1 MLRRSMSGS
10 EPWVR
15 RIGHLAALAVA
26 QGILLAA
33 CADSRGVAR
42 PTGEIRASG
51 SATVSADPDV
61 AVLSLGVGAVR
72 PTVGAARNAAA
83 SSLSAVVTA
92 LGAAGVDESDFRT
105 ASFQIQP
112 RYRYRDDEEE
122 FVGHEVWHFL
132 EVTVRDVA
140 SAGDIIDRA
149 VAAGGA
155 SIRVQ
160 NVDFR
165 VEDTPMLEREARSL
179 AIQNATEKANFYA
192 SQLGVNR
199 GPVLSLSDRVG
210 VAGLAREVSYFAAE
224 AESRGTQFYAGPVRV
239 TAHVEMV
246 FAIE

>member
-1 MLRRSMSGS
+1 MSGS

-72 PTVGAARNAAA
+72 PTVGDARNAAA

-165 VEDTPMLEREARSL
+165 VEDTPMLEREALPSRTRRKRPTSMRRGWGSTAARSSRYPITSESLVRGEEL
-179 AIQNATEKANFYA
+179 AT
-192 SQLGVNR
+192 SR
-199 GPVLSLSDRVG
+199 WRLSP
-210 VAGLAREVSYFAAE
+210 AGLSSTPAR
-224 AESRGTQFYAGPVRV
+224 
-239 TAHVEMV
+239 
-246 FAIE
+246 

>member
-1 MLRRSMSGS
+1 MSGS

-15 RIGHLAALAVA
+15 RVGHLAALAVA
-26 QGILLAA
+26 QSILLAA
-33 CADSRGVAR
+33 CADSRDVAW

-51 SATVSADPDV
+51 SATVSAEADV
-61 AVLSLGVGAVR
+61 AVLSLGVVAVR
-72 PTVGAARNAAA
+72 PTVGDARNAAA
-83 SSLSAVVTA
+83 RSLSALVTA
-92 LGAAGVDESDFRT
+92 LGAAGVDESDIRT

-112 RYRYRDDEEE
+112 RYRYSDDDEEE

-132 EVTVRDVA
+132 RVTVRDVA
-140 SAGDIIDRA
+140 AAGDIIDRA

-179 AIQNATEKANFYA
+179 AIQNATEKADFYA

-199 GPVLSLSDRVG
+199 GPVLSLSDHVG
-210 VAGLAREVSYFAAE
+210 VAGLERGVSSFAV

-239 TAHVEMV
+239 NAHVEMV